1 MAEERK
7 VSVTLPAGTIIGQ
20 KLALPNGDDCFT
32 FKGVPYAKPPLGEL
46 RFKPPVPLE
55 KFASDPLE
63 CLTEGPCSYADD
75 SRFPMPFVD
84 HKSEDCLYLNVF
96 SPNLQPDQALPVM
109 IWIHGGGFFAGS
121 GHSSMYHPE
130 HLVQQGVVVVTINY
144 RLGPL
149 GFLALP
155 SVGINGNMGL
165 KDQRMSFRWV
175 RDNIGRFGGDPENVT
190 IFGESAGGA
199 SVHLHYLS
207 EGSRKYFHKAVAQS
221 GTAFNEWVWQR
232 EPERRARNLARLLGA
247 SDNDTD
253 EAVLSTLMAASA
265 EKMTSLQYQA
275 MTEYEQSWLLCFPFT
290 PVIESDAIGSED
302 AILTE
307 HPAEAAKRTFEKEI
321 PLMLGT
327 TQEEAIGLWS
337 FVVEKL
343 PMFQSDPGR
352 LLPTTLNVRDD
363 DQARKRATE
372 QTISFFLH
380 NRPIA
385 TETIADIIPILS
397 DNFNTYAAYL
407 AAELH
412 ARYQSAPLYCFV
424 FSYVG
429 ELNVFRSHLNIPP
442 EQTAASHGDDVYYL
456 FSSSLMNTQSVDE
469 GSDAAKFRAFCCRI
483 WTEFARTGTPRT
495 TVEQWSTVP
504 RMSGTD
510 TATRFKLPALELK
523 STTPLDN
530 TMVED
535 CFTERFQFW
544 NGLFEQFNGSHLLPK
559 VDMSGHSRINVKLNG
574 GTVSGVVEKLPD
586 GNDFC
591 AFRGIPYAKA
601 PIGRNRFLAAEPLDR
616 FPVPVLDC
624 STERDTSVA
633 RNPFNQKW
641 QGSED
646 CLHLNVYTPQ
656 KHLKGHPLPVMVFIH
671 GGAFKYGS
679 GNGDC
684 HSPEY
689 LLEQDVVVVTLNYR
703 LGSLGFLHLPSQGIE
718 GNAGLKDQRMALRWV
733 SENIGQFGGDPSN
746 VTLFGESAGGAS
758 VHLHLLSEGSRKY
771 FHKVIC
777 ESGHSL
783 SEFAVPNDTLG
794 NSRRLAKQIN
804 PLAESDA
811 VMLESLRQASPRTL
825 ADIGHRVVAEE
836 QRDRGLPIP
845 FRPVLDGD
853 STDPIV
859 PQHPADAMRTK
870 NHIPDIPVMM
880 GYNVRDGASITGHIF
895 KYPELYRAGMQRM
908 IPRTVNIDLG
918 SAAARQLADE
928 LELLYFGPTGYA
940 PNRKAECSDLL
951 TDYGYAISSQI
962 TAELHARYQHRS
974 PLFFYRFD
982 FDGALNLYK
991 KYLGFDVPGAYHADE
1006 LCYLFHMRMAPKTV
1020 GPLTA
1025 EARVRR
1031 YMCRMWTNFAK
1042 YGHPTPSH
1050 DESLPFHWDPVPMI
1064 DPEAPGYRLPYL
1076 KITAEPHMAIDPHRE
1091 RMAFWREV
1099 YRKYNG
1105 GFTNANFQQ

>member
-7 VSVTLPAGTIIGQ
+7 VTVTLPAGTIIGQ
-20 KLALPNGDDCFT
+20 KLALPNGDDCFA
-32 FKGVPYAKPPLGEL
+32 FKGIPYAKPPTGEL
-46 RFKPPVPLE
+46 RFKSPVPLAA
-55 KFASDPLE
+55 FASDPLE
-63 CLTEGPCSYADD
+63 CLTEGPCSYAEET
-75 SRFPMPFVD
+75 RFPMPFVD
-84 HKSEDCLYLNVF
+84 NKSEDCLYLNVF
-96 SPNLQPDQALPVM
+96 SPNLQPDQPVPVL

-121 GHSSMYHPE
+121 GHSAQYDPE
-130 HLVQQGVVVVTINY
+130 YLVQQGVTVVTINY

-175 RDNIGRFGGDPENVT
+175 RDNIERFGGDPNNVT

-207 EGSRKYFHKAVAQS
+207 EGSRKYFHKAIAQS

-247 SDNDTD
+247 SESDSD
-253 EAVLSTLMAASA
+253 EVVLATLMGASA
-265 EKMTSLQYQA
+265 EKMTTLQYQA

-290 PVIESDAIGSED
+290 PIIEPDGGSED

-307 HPAEAAKRTFEKEI
+307 HPSEAAKRSFQKEI
-321 PLMLGT
+321 PLMVGT

-337 FVVEKL
+337 FVGEKL
-343 PMFQSDPGR
+343 PMFQNDPGR

-363 DQARKRATE
+363 QQARQRAIE
-372 QTISFFLH
+372 QTMSYFLQD
-380 NRPIA
+380 RPIS

-429 ELNVFRSHLNIPP
+429 ELSVFRKHLNIPP

-456 FSSSLMNTQSVDE
+456 FSSNLMNTQSIDE
-469 GSDAAKFRAFCCRI
+469 GSDAAKFRAFCCRV
-483 WTEFARTGTPRT
+483 WADFARTGTPGS
-495 TVEQWSTVP
+495 TVEQWNTVP

-510 TATRFKLPALELK
+510 TATRFQLPALELK

-530 TMVED
+530 AMIED
-535 CFTERFQFW
+535 CFAERFQFW

-559 VDMSGHSRINVKLNG
+559 VDTVRSCIDQQSQLQHAIVAGLLHDRIWGRWAIYTLRVSSQTEFVSNKTPIYSIMFSNHSTILWNRSKKIIPELVRKISGQSRIHVELNG

-656 KHLKGHPLPVMVFIH
+656 RHLKGDLLPVMVFIH
-671 GGAFKYGS
+671 GGAFKYGN
-679 GNGDC
+679 GNSDC
-684 HSPEY
+684 YSPEY
-689 LLEQDVVVVTLNYR
+689 LLEQNVIVVTLNYR
-703 LGSLGFLHLPSQGIE
+703 LGPLGFLHLPSQGVE
-718 GNAGLKDQRMALRWV
+718 GNAALKDQLLALRWV
-733 SENIGQFGGDPSN
+733 SENIGRFNGDPGN
-746 VTLFGESAGGAS
+746 VTLFGESSGGVL
-758 VHLHLLSEGSRKY
+758 VHLHLLSPASQPY
-771 FHKVIC
+771 FHKAIC
-777 ESGHSL
+777 QSGHSL
-783 SEFAVPNDTLG
+783 TEFGLPNDTLG
-794 NSRRLAKQIN
+794 NSRRLARQVN

-811 VMLESLRQASPRTL
+811 EMLESLRHASPRTL
-825 ADIGHRVVAEE
+825 AEMDQRVLTETE
-836 QRDRGLPIP
+836 RDRGLPIP
-845 FRPVLDGD
+845 FRPVVDAD
-853 STDPIV
+853 TTHPIL
-859 PQHPADAMRTK
+859 PLHPAVAMRTK

-880 GYNVRDGASITGHIF
+880 GYNVCDGASVTRRLF
-895 KYPELYRAGMQRM
+895 KNPELYRAGMQRM
-908 IPRTVNIDLG
+908 IPRSINIDLR
-918 SAAARQLADE
+918 SPAARQLANE
-928 LELLYFGPTGYA
+928 LEQLYFGTAGYS
-940 PNRKAECSDLL
+940 PNRKAECTDLV
-951 TDYGYAISSQI
+951 TDYAYAISSQI
-962 TAELHARYQHRS
+962 AAELHARYQHRS

-991 KYLGFDVPGAYHADE
+991 KYLAFDVPGAYHADE
-1006 LCYLFHMRMAPKTV
+1006 LCYLF
-1020 GPLTA
+1020 
-1025 EARVRR
+1025 
-1031 YMCRMWTNFAK
+1031 
-1042 YGHPTPSH
+1042 
-1050 DESLPFHWDPVPMI
+1050 
-1064 DPEAPGYRLPYL
+1064 
-1076 KITAEPHMAIDPHRE
+1076 
-1091 RMAFWREV
+1091 
-1099 YRKYNG
+1099 
-1105 GFTNANFQQ
+1105 Q